1 MISISERD
9 RSLSVSSFDCGNP
22 YIVGGW
28 LPSERETMVV
38 DDNHHE
44 TIDVESTATEG
55 LGKEDEATNTWKSTK
70 ELLILHL
77 SKKLLHGDLD
87 FRIEAA
93 REIRRL
99 LRKSP
104 VKSSARSKLA
114 DAGVIPPL
122 VPMLISSNL
131 DARHASLLALLNL
144 AVRNER

>member
-1 MISISERD
+1 
-9 RSLSVSSFDCGNP
+9 
-22 YIVGGW
+22 
-28 LPSERETMVV
+28 MVV
-38 DDNHHE
+38 EENQNQMMDSIAGDSA
-44 TIDVESTATEG
+44 ITANVS
-55 LGKEDEATNTWKSTK
+55 EDEAEDETTTNTWKNTK

-93 REIRRL
+93 KEIRKL

-104 VKSSARSKLA
+104 IKSSARSKLA

-122 VPMLISSNL
+122 VPMLISSNV

>member
-1 MISISERD
+1 MVVEENQNQMMASIAGDSTVTANISE
-9 RSLSVSSFDCGNP
+9 
-22 YIVGGW
+22 
-28 LPSERETMVV
+28 
-38 DDNHHE
+38 
-44 TIDVESTATEG
+44 
-55 LGKEDEATNTWKSTK
+55 EDEAEEETTTNTWKTTK

-93 REIRRL
+93 KEIRKL

-122 VPMLISSNL
+122 VPMLFSSNV

>member
-1 MISISERD
+1 MGAHKSEQA
-9 RSLSVSSFDCGNP
+9 
-22 YIVGGW
+22 
-28 LPSERETMVV
+28 REIMVV
-38 DDNHHE
+38 DENQNHMMESIAGDSTMTE
-44 TIDVESTATEG
+44 TV
-55 LGKEDEATNTWKSTK
+55 LEDEAEEETTTNTWKNTK

-93 REIRRL
+93 REIRKL